1 MYDNWLL
8 YNTELAQCVLVD
20 CHSLSNYWDSENI
33 LNIPSLDANGTTNF
47 GRGGCILISIS
58 YCFSPVFTKRCY
70 HSSVTFSTI

>member
-47 GRGGCILISIS
+47 NQYQLL
-58 YCFSPVFTKRCY
+58 F
-70 HSSVTFSTI
+70 

>member
-1 MYDNWLL
+1 MILGRLIHPQTSKFKMYDNWLL

-47 GRGGCILISIS
+47 GRGGGGVYTNQYQLL
-58 YCFSPVFTKRCY
+58 F
-70 HSSVTFSTI
+70 